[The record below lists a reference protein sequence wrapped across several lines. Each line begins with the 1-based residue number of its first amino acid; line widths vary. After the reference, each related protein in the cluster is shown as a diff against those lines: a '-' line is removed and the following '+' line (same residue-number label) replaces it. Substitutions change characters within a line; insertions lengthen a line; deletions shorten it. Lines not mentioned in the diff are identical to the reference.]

1 MNEIKYVIF
10 DFGGV
15 FVEEAFSKARI
26 EYARKT
32 GLPISKIWKE
42 IKPCWKALEKGE
54 IPEEEFWSRYE
65 MQAKDKRFKKEEI
78 KAIFESKQ
86 KRNEE
91 IVNLILDLRKKGY
104 KTALLTNNV
113 KEWLE
118 EYEKKDP
125 LSQYFE
131 VVVSSHETK
140 TVKPFPEIYQT
151 MLERLKAKPEECV
164 FIDDKQR
171 NLDTA
176 VSLGMKTILCT
187 NSKKAIKE
195 LRDLLYS

>member
-1 MNEIKYVIF
+1 MNNIKYVIF

-26 EYARKT
+26 EYAKKT
-32 GLPISKIWKE
+32 GIPISKIWKE
-42 IKPCWKALEKGE
+42 IKPYWKALEKGD
-54 IPEEEFWSRYE
+54 ISEEEFWNMYE
-65 MQAKDKRFKKEEI
+65 TQANDKKFKKEEI
-78 KAIFESKQ
+78 RALFESKQ

-113 KEWLE
+113 KEWFE
-118 EYEKKDP
+118 DYNKTDP
-125 LSQYFE
+125 LDNYFDII
-131 VVVSSHETK
+131 VSSHETK
-140 TVKPFPEIYQT
+140 TIKPFPEIYQT

-176 VSLGMKTILCT
+176 VALGMKTVLCLD
-187 NSKKAIKE
+187 SKKAIKE
-195 LRDLLYS
+195 ICDLLYF